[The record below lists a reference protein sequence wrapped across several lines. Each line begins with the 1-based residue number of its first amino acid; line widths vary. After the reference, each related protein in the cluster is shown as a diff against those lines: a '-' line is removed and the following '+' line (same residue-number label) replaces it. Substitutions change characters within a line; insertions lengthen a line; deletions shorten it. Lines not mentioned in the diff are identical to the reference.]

1 MIKNLAEEWLTLSDV
16 SSMLGMHPSTV
27 RTWADQGIL
36 PVYRTQGGH
45 RRFLKKEIDLWVQT
59 SRQKKEV
66 KPENALRD
74 VLRQIRFK
82 IGENQLES
90 EKWYQKLDNDARQ
103 KYGMSGKSL
112 MQSLISYLSAEGEE
126 DAIAEARSLGYEY
139 ASRGRRYG
147 LSLIDAT
154 CAFLFFRNVLLDAMI
169 AVYLDAR
176 VSDAETWG
184 DMLSRIHAFTD
195 QTMLSL
201 METYQA
207 FEKSKG

>member
-1 MIKNLAEEWLTLSDV
+1 MNKKNTNDWLSLSDV
-16 SSMLGMHPSTV
+16 ARMLGVHSSTV
-27 RTWADQGIL
+27 RAWADQGVL
-36 PVYRTQGGH
+36 PVYRTEGGH
-45 RRFLKKEIDLWVQT
+45 RRFLQDEINLWVQT

-66 KPENALRD
+66 DPERALRD
-74 VLRQIRFK
+74 VLKRIRFK

-90 EKWYQKLDNDARQ
+90 EKWYQKLDNEARL
-103 KYGMSGKSL
+103 KYRMSGKNL
-112 MQSLISYLSAEGEE
+112 MQSLASYLSAEGE

-139 ASRGRRYG
+139 ASSGRRYG
-147 LSLIDAT
+147 LSIIDAT
-154 CAFLFFRNVLLDAMI
+154 CAFLFFRNALLEAMI

-176 VSDAETWG
+176 VSDTESWG

-207 FEKSKG
+207 FEKNNR

>member
-1 MIKNLAEEWLTLSDV
+1 
-16 SSMLGMHPSTV
+16 MLGVHSSTV
-27 RTWADQGIL
+27 RAWADQGVL
-36 PVYRTQGGH
+36 PVYRTEGGH
-45 RRFLKKEIDLWVQT
+45 RRFLQDEINLWMQT

-66 KPENALRD
+66 DPERALRD
-74 VLRQIRFK
+74 VLKRIRFK

-90 EKWYQKLDNDARQ
+90 EKWYQNLDNEARL
-103 KYGMSGKSL
+103 KYRMSGKNL
-112 MQSLISYLSAEGEE
+112 MQSLASYLSAEGE

-147 LSLIDAT
+147 LSIIDAT
-154 CAFLFFRNVLLDAMI
+154 CAFLFFRNALLEAMI

-176 VSDAETWG
+176 VSDTESWG

-207 FEKSKG
+207 FEKNNR

>member
-1 MIKNLAEEWLTLSDV
+1 MNKKNTNDWLSLSDV
-16 SSMLGMHPSTV
+16 ARMLGVHSSTV
-27 RTWADQGIL
+27 RAWADQGVL
-36 PVYRTQGGH
+36 PVYRTEGGH
-45 RRFLKKEIDLWVQT
+45 RRFLQDEINLWMQT

-66 KPENALRD
+66 DPERALRD
-74 VLRQIRFK
+74 VLKRIRFK

-90 EKWYQKLDNDARQ
+90 EKWYQKLDNDARL
-103 KYGMSGKSL
+103 KYRMSGKNL
-112 MQSLISYLSAEGEE
+112 MQSLASYLSAEGE

-147 LSLIDAT
+147 LSIIDAT
-154 CAFLFFRNVLLDAMI
+154 CAFLFFRNALLEAMI

-176 VSDAETWG
+176 VSDTESWG

-207 FEKSKG
+207 FEKNNR

>member
-1 MIKNLAEEWLTLSDV
+1 MNKKITNDWLSLSDV
-16 SSMLGMHPSTV
+16 AKMLGVHSSTV
-27 RTWADQGIL
+27 RAWADQGVL
-36 PVYRTQGGH
+36 PVYRTEGGH
-45 RRFLKKEIDLWVQT
+45 RRFLQDEINLWMQT

-66 KPENALRD
+66 DPERALRD
-74 VLRQIRFK
+74 VLKRIRFK

-90 EKWYQKLDNDARQ
+90 EKWYQKLDNEARL
-103 KYGMSGKSL
+103 KYRMSGKNL
-112 MQSLISYLSAEGEE
+112 MQSLASYLSAEGE

-147 LSLIDAT
+147 LSIIDAT
-154 CAFLFFRNVLLDAMI
+154 CAFLFFRNALLEAMI

-176 VSDAETWG
+176 VSDTESWG

-207 FEKSKG
+207 FEKNNR

>member
-1 MIKNLAEEWLTLSDV
+1 MDANIPPEK
-16 SSMLGMHPSTV
+16 G
-27 RTWADQGIL
+27 
-36 PVYRTQGGH
+36 
-45 RRFLKKEIDLWVQT
+45 
-59 SRQKKEV
+59 SRSER
-66 KPENALRD
+66 ALRD
-74 VLRQIRFK
+74 VLKRIRFK

-90 EKWYQKLDNDARQ
+90 EKWYQKLDNEARL
-103 KYGMSGKSL
+103 KYRMSGKNL
-112 MQSLISYLSAEGEE
+112 MQSLASYLSAEGE

-147 LSLIDAT
+147 LSIIDAT
-154 CAFLFFRNVLLDAMI
+154 CAFLFFRNALLEAMI

-176 VSDAETWG
+176 VSDTESWG

-207 FEKSKG
+207 FEKNNR

>member
-1 MIKNLAEEWLTLSDV
+1 
-16 SSMLGMHPSTV
+16 MHSSTV
-27 RTWADQGIL
+27 RAWADQGVL
-36 PVYRTQGGH
+36 PVYRTEGGH
-45 RRFLKKEIDLWVQT
+45 RRFLQDEINLWMQT

-66 KPENALRD
+66 DPERALRD
-74 VLRQIRFK
+74 VLKRIRFK

-90 EKWYQKLDNDARQ
+90 EKWYQKLDNDARL
-103 KYGMSGKSL
+103 KYRMSGKNL
-112 MQSLISYLSAEGEE
+112 MQSLASYLSAEGE

-147 LSLIDAT
+147 LSIIDAT
-154 CAFLFFRNVLLDAMI
+154 CAFLFFRNALLEAMI

-176 VSDAETWG
+176 VSDTESWG

-207 FEKSKG
+207 FEKNNR

>member
-1 MIKNLAEEWLTLSDV
+1 
-16 SSMLGMHPSTV
+16 MHSSTV
-27 RTWADQGIL
+27 RAWADQGVL
-36 PVYRTQGGH
+36 PVYRTEGGH
-45 RRFLKKEIDLWVQT
+45 RRFLQDEINLWMQT

-66 KPENALRD
+66 DPERALRD
-74 VLRQIRFK
+74 VLKRIRFK

-90 EKWYQKLDNDARQ
+90 EKWYQKLDNEARL
-103 KYGMSGKSL
+103 KYRMSGKNL
-112 MQSLISYLSAEGEE
+112 MQSLASYLSAEGE

-147 LSLIDAT
+147 LSIIDAT
-154 CAFLFFRNVLLDAMI
+154 CAFLFFRNALLEAMI

-176 VSDAETWG
+176 VSDTESWG

-207 FEKSKG
+207 FEKNNR

>member
-1 MIKNLAEEWLTLSDV
+1 MIKKQAEEWLTLSDV
-16 SSMLGMHPSTV
+16 SSILGMHPSTV

-90 EKWYQKLDNDARQ
+90 EKWYQKLDDEARQ
-103 KYGMSGKSL
+103 KYRMSGKNL
-112 MQSLISYLSAEGEE
+112 MQSLASYLGAEGE
-126 DAIAEARSLGYEY
+126 DAIAESRSLGYEY

-154 CAFLFFRNVLLDAMI
+154 RAFLFFRNTLLEAMI
-169 AVYLDAR
+169 AIYLDAR
-176 VSDAETWG
+176 ISDTESWG

-201 METYQA
+201 METYEA
-207 FEKSKG
+207 FQNNNC

>member
-1 MIKNLAEEWLTLSDV
+1 MNKKNTNDWLSLSDV
-16 SSMLGMHPSTV
+16 ARMLGVHSSTV
-27 RTWADQGIL
+27 RAWADQGVL
-36 PVYRTQGGH
+36 PVYRTEGGH
-45 RRFLKKEIDLWVQT
+45 RRFLQDEINLWMQT

-66 KPENALRD
+66 DPERALRD
-74 VLRQIRFK
+74 VLKRIRFK

-90 EKWYQKLDNDARQ
+90 EKWYQKLDNEARL
-103 KYGMSGKSL
+103 KYRMSGKNL
-112 MQSLISYLSAEGEE
+112 MQSLASYLSAEGE

-147 LSLIDAT
+147 LSIIDAT
-154 CAFLFFRNVLLDAMI
+154 CAFLFFRNALLEAMI

-176 VSDAETWG
+176 VSDTESWG

-207 FEKSKG
+207 FEKNNR